1 MPHYR
6 QQKLLKALTFVL
18 GEMGL
23 RKCMSPFGFDT
34 PMRPPWRMGA
44 PILTDTRI
52 NRTNI
57 LFTAWGWN
65 AAPGPPGGSFES
77 YKEFSSKA
85 AGGVRRFLL
94 KRRAAALAVP

>member
-6 QQKLLKALTFVL
+6 QQELLKALTFVL

-34 PMRPPWRMGA
+34 PMRPPWHMGA
-44 PILTDTRI
+44 YAQLDTRI

-57 LFTAWGWN
+57 LFTAWGET
-65 AAPGPPGGSFES
+65 PPEA
-77 YKEFSSKA
+77 KA
-85 AGGVRRFLL
+85 TRRLEGN
-94 KRRAAALAVP
+94 RAQ